1 MGQTAHEGSE
11 PRPHADRP
19 SADPSTAGAASE
31 GVDKP
36 PPGKRLSPGQF
47 TVQPPA
53 TQAPSSAPSSPSAGA
68 GRPESRPKAS
78 LLQRGPYSWLVLF
91 LVLATA
97 AIIIAAT
104 AWRHAHEPG
113 AEVAALIATRN
124 LPAYHVLT
132 DGDVSLG
139 LTTVSRNSDHPA
151 FPVAGSLTLRP
162 IAKGQPV
169 TSDDISYDVVQLL
182 GSDVAVTGLSISS
195 ASALGGGL
203 SSGDEIQLL
212 LGGDRE
218 PAGYVDAVILSV
230 SGRGAEPDH
239 DIMVVA
245 LPERFAQRYG
255 RLLAAGNF
263 AVIVLAAP

>member
-19 SADPSTAGAASE
+19 SADPSAARAAGG

-36 PPGKRLSPGQF
+36 PPGKRLLPDQF
-47 TVQPPA
+47 TAQPPIA
-53 TQAPSSAPSSPSAGA
+53 QAPSSAPGSPSAGA

-91 LVLATA
+91 LVLAA
-97 AIIIAAT
+97 VAIIVAAT

-113 AEVAALIATRN
+113 PEVAALIATRN

-139 LTTVSRNSDHPA
+139 LTMARGNSDHPT
-151 FPVAGSLTLRP
+151 FPVVGSLTLLP

-169 TSDDISYDVVQLL
+169 TSNDISSDVVQLL

-195 ASALGGGL
+195 AAALGGGL
-203 SSGDEIQLL
+203 SGGDEIQLL

-218 PAGYVDAVILSV
+218 PAGNVDAVILSV
-230 SGRGAEPDH
+230 SGRSAQPDH
-239 DIMVVA
+239 DIVVVA
-245 LPERFAQRYG
+245 LPERLAQRYG